1 MDEQVPESCQVVAW
15 RPAVPGI
22 SEVFHARIVD
32 YKYPTHCHD
41 TWTVLIV
48 DDGAIRY
55 DLDTRHHGAVGETV
69 TILPPGVAHNGYP
82 SERFGR
88 FRKRNLYL
96 DSGFLPHEFVGPAV
110 DASTFQD
117 RELRVAISSLH
128 DRLIAPDRLDVETRL
143 ALIAERF
150 QQHLQRHARAVHEPE
165 PAIASQLRA
174 YLDGHITS
182 NVTLSDAAKLFD
194 RSVPHLVRS
203 FKQRYSISPHA
214 YVLGARIEMARKL
227 LLQGEPAAHV
237 AVEVGF
243 HDQAH
248 LTRHFKRHV
257 SVAPARYAASGAN
270 FSGTAPF
277 YASIDVIAA
286 HQR

>member
-1 MDEQVPESCQVVAW
+1 MTGPGPAVLYVLDMDTGEPIPESCRVVAW

-32 YKYPTHCHD
+32 YRYPTHCHD

-69 TILPPGVAHNGYP
+69 SILPPGVAHNGYP
-82 SERFGR
+82 SERSGR
-88 FRKRNLYL
+88 FRKRVLYL
-96 DSGFLPHEFVGPAV
+96 DDGFVPAELVGAAV
-110 DASTFQD
+110 DASTFRD
-117 RELRVAISSLH
+117 RELRAAVSGLH
-128 DRLIAPDRLDVETRL
+128 DRLRAPDRLDVEARL
-143 ALIAERF
+143 AVIGERF
-150 QQHLQRHARAVHEPE
+150 QQHLRRRPAPARDPE
-165 PAIASQLRA
+165 PAVAARLRA
-174 YLDGHITS
+174 YLDARITGD
-182 NVTLSDAAKLFD
+182 VTLGGAAALLD

-214 YVLGARIEMARKL
+214 YVVGRRVDLARKL
-227 LLQGEPAAHV
+227 LLRGEPVARVAA
-237 AVEVGF
+237 AAGF

-257 SVAPARYAASGAN
+257 SVSPARYASGSARPE
-270 FSGTAPF
+270 A
-277 YASIDVIAA
+277 
-286 HQR
+286 